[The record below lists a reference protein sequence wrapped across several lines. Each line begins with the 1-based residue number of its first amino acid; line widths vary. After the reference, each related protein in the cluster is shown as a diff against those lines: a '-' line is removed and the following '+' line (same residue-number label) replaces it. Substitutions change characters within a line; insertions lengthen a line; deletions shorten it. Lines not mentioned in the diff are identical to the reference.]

1 MEPETKNKGGVL
13 EEKRLARLTP
23 CKFTP
28 GDLKAMDDLLDK
40 NRLIP
45 PGGST
50 HLRDH
55 VEHCLWQMVRFATLA
70 SSGKKFRALQ
80 FGLNLGRAQE
90 LLGSYGGVEAWWRT
104 FKPLVESENWVTIQ
118 DTVRA
123 YLDLLRLA
131 RPTTKFVTRE

>member
-1 MEPETKNKGGVL
+1 MEPETKNKGRVL
-13 EEKRLARLTP
+13 EAEREKRLARLTP

-28 GDLKAMDDLLDK
+28 GDLKAMDDLLDE

-70 SSGKKFRALQ
+70 SSGKKFRGPQ

-104 FKPLVESENWVTIQ
+104 FGPMI
-118 DTVRA
+118 
-123 YLDLLRLA
+123 
-131 RPTTKFVTRE
+131 